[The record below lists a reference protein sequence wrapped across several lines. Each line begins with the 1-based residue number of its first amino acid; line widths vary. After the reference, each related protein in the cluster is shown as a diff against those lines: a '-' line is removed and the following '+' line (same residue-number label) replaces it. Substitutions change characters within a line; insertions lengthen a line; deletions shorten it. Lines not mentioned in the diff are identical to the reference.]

1 MVIISG
7 LPAHNKHRAQIPV
20 FCTESYKTSQK
31 KNFKFPY
38 QKKIIISELSVIG
51 SVAEPVLLL
60 LVVTPG
66 FFYISPNLA
75 PTLNL

>member
-7 LPAHNKHRAQIPV
+7 LTAHNKHRAQIPV
-20 FCTESYKTSQK
+20 FCTESFKTSQK

-38 QKKIIISELSVIG
+38 KKKKIISELSVIG

-60 LVVTPG
+60 LVTPG